1 MKVETYVRVSAA
13 PWKDRYGT
21 YKSSFTN
28 ANKKDE
34 TKLST
39 HIWELKARGSTFDVK
54 WKVLD
59 RGALFTPVTGRCNLC
74 TKEKFYILRK
84 PEMASLNSR
93 QEVGNHCR
101 HIAMSLLS
109 NVGKVKVPG

>member
-34 TKLST
+34 TKMST
-39 HIWELKARGSTFDVK
+39 HI
-54 WKVLD
+54 
-59 RGALFTPVTGRCNLC
+59 
-74 TKEKFYILRK
+74 
-84 PEMASLNSR
+84 
-93 QEVGNHCR
+93 
-101 HIAMSLLS
+101 
-109 NVGKVKVPG
+109 